1 VVLDSCDGSGAQQWR
16 AGTGDRLV
24 NPASGTCLADPA
36 GSTRNG
42 KQVQIRSCT
51 GKPNQKWL
59 LPAGPVVSQLPGK
72 CLDDSGNAAASGT
85 PVDLWACDG
94 GAAQAW
100 QARPDGAL
108 RIHRKCLAVSGSG
121 AVSGALAEL
130 RGCSGVRAQQ
140 WHMIADR
147 GGVSLLNRASGLC
160 LADPGDATANGTRL
174 EMVTCASADPGM
186 AWRVR

>member
-1 VVLDSCDGSGAQQWR
+1 
-16 AGTGDRLV
+16 
-24 NPASGTCLADPA
+24 
-36 GSTRNG
+36 
-42 KQVQIRSCT
+42 
-51 GKPNQKWL
+51 
-59 LPAGPVVSQLPGK
+59 
-72 CLDDSGNAAASGT
+72 
-85 PVDLWACDG
+85 
-94 GAAQAW
+94 
-100 QARPDGAL
+100 
-108 RIHRKCLAVSGSG
+108 
-121 AVSGALAEL
+121 VSGALAEL